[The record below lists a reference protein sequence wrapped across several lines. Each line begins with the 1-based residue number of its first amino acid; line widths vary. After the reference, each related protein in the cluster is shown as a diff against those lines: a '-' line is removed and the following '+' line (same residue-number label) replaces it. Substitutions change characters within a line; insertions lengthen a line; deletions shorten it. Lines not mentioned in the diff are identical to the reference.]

1 MIGEGDILSET
12 DRTQLHFAVAKAYAD
27 LERHREAFDHM
38 LRGNKLKRGKIE
50 YDEPANLALFD
61 EIIGT
66 VTKKLMREKKGQ
78 GASSKVPV
86 FILGMPR
93 SGTTLVEQILS
104 SHPQVFGAGELREMH
119 EVTQAMRRPD
129 GSEWPFPGFV
139 PSMTAKELRAFGE
152 EYVRRVQALAPE
164 ASRVTDK
171 MPSNF
176 YYVGLIHLAMPNARI
191 IHTMRDPI
199 DTCLSCFSKLFSHEQ
214 NHTYDLGELG
224 RFYRA
229 YERLMAHWREIL
241 PKGVMIDVR
250 YEDVVA
256 DLETQARRI
265 IAHAGLEWDEACL
278 AFHRNKRPVKT
289 ASATQV
295 RRPIYKSS
303 IGRWKPYEDLLAPL
317 LKELRGQGWVANS
330 E

>member
-1 MIGEGDILSET
+1 
-12 DRTQLHFAVAKAYAD
+12 
-27 LERHREAFDHM
+27 
-38 LRGNKLKRGKIE
+38 
-50 YDEPANLALFD
+50 
-61 EIIGT
+61 
-66 VTKKLMREKKGQ
+66 
-78 GASSKVPV
+78 
-86 FILGMPR
+86 
-93 SGTTLVEQILS
+93 
-104 SHPQVFGAGELREMH
+104 
-119 EVTQAMRRPD
+119 
-129 GSEWPFPGFV
+129 
-139 PSMTAKELRAFGE
+139 MTAKELREFGE
-152 EYVRRVQALAPE
+152 NYARRVQALGPE
-164 ASRVTDK
+164 AARVTDK

-224 RFYRA
+224 RFHRA
-229 YERLMAHWREIL
+229 YERLMAHWREAL
-241 PKGVMIDVR
+241 PKGVMIDVH

-317 LKELRGQGWVANS
+317 LKELRGASS